1 MAISDMK
8 SRHAVLCGKHVAAS
22 CCFMRKL
29 WSKVEEILSHSSKFA
44 ARHTENLHEYA
55 HCKVAGYKPGH

>member
-29 WSKVEEILSHSSKFA
+29 WPKVEKILSHSSKFA
-44 ARHTENLHEYA
+44 ARHTEYA
-55 HCKVAGYKPGH
+55 RCKVAGYKPGH